1 MRTLALALTLV
12 LSLSISVP
20 ARAAVDETNAHR
32 LNALGLFFGTGSGYD
47 LGGTA
52 TRLHGIIMLTRM
64 LGEEDAALSFDG
76 PCPFS
81 DVAAGKP
88 SAYTGYAFAQGYTTG
103 VSTTTFRPNGALS
116 FKHYVTFL
124 LRALG
129 YDDGAGD
136 FTFAASLDKAVEI
149 GMMTRASADCILQK
163 QYALY
168 RGDLVDLS
176 VSALTT
182 PLADGSATLA
192 ESLAKKGV
200 FTWEEGR
207 AQGLI
212 GGGQEAYVHSSLRV
226 EKLLH
231 RARFG
236 TLAVRANALCH
247 HVMTQ
252 DAVAGF
258 LLQRFVIGAV
268 IGVGN
273 IHHTVTDQTVHMI
286 VRIGPEVKAVA
297 VGHDYPIDLPIVA
310 QQVQISIDGSAAD
323 MGILLPDALVDL
335 LRSGVV
341 PAAPDHVQN
350 QLPLTGV
357 ALLLHAHS
365 PLFCSNDS

>member
-12 LSLSISVP
+12 LSLSVSVP
-20 ARAAVDETNAHR
+20 ARAAVDETNANR
-32 LNALGLFFGTGSGYD
+32 LNALGLFLGTGSGYD
-47 LGGTA
+47 LGGSA

-64 LGEEDAALSFDG
+64 LGEEADALSFDG

-168 RGDLVDLS
+168 RGDLVDLF

-192 ESLAKKGV
+192 ESLAKKI
-200 FTWEEGR
+200 GR
-207 AQGLI
+207 A
-212 GGGQEAYVHSSLRV
+212 
-226 EKLLH
+226 
-231 RARFG
+231 
-236 TLAVRANALCH
+236 
-247 HVMTQ
+247 HV
-252 DAVAGF
+252 
-258 LLQRFVIGAV
+258 
-268 IGVGN
+268 
-273 IHHTVTDQTVHMI
+273 
-286 VRIGPEVKAVA
+286 
-297 VGHDYPIDLPIVA
+297 
-310 QQVQISIDGSAAD
+310 
-323 MGILLPDALVDL
+323 
-335 LRSGVV
+335 
-341 PAAPDHVQN
+341 
-350 QLPLTGV
+350 
-357 ALLLHAHS
+357 
-365 PLFCSNDS
+365 